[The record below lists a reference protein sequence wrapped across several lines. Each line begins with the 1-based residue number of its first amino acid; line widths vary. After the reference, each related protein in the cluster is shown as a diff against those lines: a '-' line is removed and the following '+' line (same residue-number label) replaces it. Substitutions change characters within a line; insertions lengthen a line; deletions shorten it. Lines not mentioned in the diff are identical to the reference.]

1 MPRRSILEAIT
12 NSDEDFLSV
21 ARISKRSRV
30 SADCRF
36 VVPSCSD
43 CRRDFVQSEDG
54 TWSR

>member
-1 MPRRSILEAIT
+1 MRRQSILEAIT
-12 NSDEDFLSV
+12 NSDEDFLSI
-21 ARISKRSRV
+21 AHISKRSRV

-43 CRRDFVQSEDG
+43 CKKDSVRSEDG